1 MVTATG
7 AAIATTIC
15 QAAGGAT
22 WPVARPGSD
31 LFGLEPEHRP
41 DAGAG
46 DLIPFRCLVDP
57 ARRQGVAGSNPVS
70 PTNHLGEIAKE
81 IPAASL
87 AAARHWGF
95 WTLVGPNFV
104 RARTNSQ
111 TVLPL
116 AASEGARQVLALGA
130 KVRPGP
136 GPSASSSRSAISP
149 RRLSASAALADA
161 LSRPADQWTAGPGD
175 REFFRS
181 TRV

>member
-1 MVTATG
+1 MNPSGCVSTTSPRPRRIFGDPGGLARTRCRPENRLQS
-7 AAIATTIC
+7 AAWLGKGCAV
-15 QAAGGAT
+15 AALDNCSFT
-22 WPVARPGSD
+22 
-31 LFGLEPEHRP
+31 F
-41 DAGAG
+41 
-46 DLIPFRCLVDP
+46 
-57 ARRQGVAGSNPVS
+57 SNPVS